1 MKHMYKN
8 WTIFKTK
15 SFLLQVFE
23 MLINPG
29 DNILLDAPTYSG
41 TLAAVSIAYQQNIV
55 NVTFELNSILVPDLQ
70 SYKHCLFAIKTYL
83 RLKILVSNHLSS

>member
-1 MKHMYKN
+1 MKHMSKN
-8 WTIFKTK
+8 WAIFKSE

-41 TLAAVSIAYQQNIV
+41 TLAAVSYSLA
-55 NVTFELNSILVPDLQ
+55 T
-70 SYKHCLFAIKTYL
+70 KHCECYIRTKQQF
-83 RLKILVSNHLSS
+83 RH

>member
-8 WTIFKTK
+8 GTIFKTD

-29 DNILLDAPTYSG
+29 DNILLDAPTYAG
-41 TLAAVSIAYQQNIV
+41 TLAAVSI
-55 NVTFELNSILVPDLQ
+55 P
-70 SYKHCLFAIKTYL
+70 
-83 RLKILVSNHLSS
+83 

>member
-70 SYKHCLFAIKTYL
+70 SYKNISKTQNFSVQPF
-83 RLKILVSNHLSS
+83 KFININS